1 MTFVEIAE
9 RPQLAACRHGDC
21 LEQVRARQ
29 GLDVGLLE
37 LKLRRLAGVRADA
50 EHQTGAS
57 RRTDIA
63 RHAQLAM
70 TDREAL
76 RRALALVAELEA
88 CNLRVFGGVG
98 REHAPK
104 HHADL
109 GLEHGPVVVVLSHSL
124 IVTVV
129 VVHVVVV
136 AVVVVAVIVMVGH
149 LAGGAG
155 LQRPDLLF
163 QRPDARLV
171 LLPQGRDL
179 DGKDGGHRRI
189 VVRLSLCRRRCQG
202 DRHRRGRSG
211 HRSRAKE
218 HLVAHVTTPS
228 LVVKVARRKGSRYE
242 IL

>member
-9 RPQLAACRHGDC
+9 RPQLATRRHGEA
-21 LEQVRARQ
+21 LGQAGARQ
-29 GLDVGLLE
+29 SLDIGLLE

-50 EHQTGAS
+50 EHETGAS

-98 REHAPK
+98 REHAPE

-129 VVHVVVV
+129 VVH
-136 AVVVVAVIVMVGH
+136 VVVVAVIVMVGH

-228 LVVKVARRKGSRYE
+228 LVVRVARRKGNRYE